1 MYFLKFYYIINLY
14 GTSDMSKIEDDFE
27 EEYNKKLWSE
37 KLSISQFI
45 YNVYNNKNILNAIEK
60 EYDKINPTNF
70 INGKEPPFIF
80 KHRFWYLY
88 FSFTNFILH
97 NELRKNN
104 FKSIQYHLA
113 EMVMGFLILNMLLMY
128 GWFF

>member
-14 GTSDMSKIEDDFE
+14 GTSDMSKIEDDFD

-45 YNVYNNKNILNAIEK
+45 YSVYNNKNILNAIEK

-70 INGKEPPFIF
+70 INGKNLLLFLSTDSDICISPSQT
-80 KHRFWYLY
+80 LY
-88 FSFTNFILH
+88 YIMN
-97 NELRKNN
+97 
-104 FKSIQYHLA
+104 
-113 EMVMGFLILNMLLMY
+113 
-128 GWFF
+128 